1 MSKFLIVIPAR
12 YGSTRFPGKPLH
24 LIAGKPMIQWVWEQA
39 SSCKLADDII
49 IATDDERIAQVV
61 DTFGGRFMMTSSEH
75 ATGTDRLIEV
85 IEQETQATHI
95 INVQGDEPLI
105 EPELIDS
112 LIQTLKDQPEVPM
125 VTAATPFKIT
135 EDINDSN
142 MVKVAI
148 NQLGKAL
155 YFSRSP
161 IPFTRQFPEGLVHY
175 RHLGIY
181 GYQRELLMQWNQ
193 LKPSLL
199 EQAEQLEQLRALDNG
214 VDIAISITEST
225 HPGIDTLEQAQALE
239 EWIIA
244 NNA

>member
-12 YGSTRFPGKPLH
+12 YGSTRFLGKPLH
-24 LIAGKPMIQWVWEQA
+24 IIAGKPMIQWVWEQA
-39 SSCKLADDII
+39 SLCKLADDII
-49 IATDDERIAQVV
+49 IATDDKRIFSVV
-61 DTFGGRFMMTSSEH
+61 EEFGGKAIMTSPDH

-85 IEQETQATHI
+85 IEKETQATHI

-112 LIQTLKDQPEVPM
+112 LISTLKNQPELPM
-125 VTAATPFKIT
+125 VTAATPFKAH
-135 EDINDSN
+135 EDINDPN

-161 IPFTRQFPEGLVHY
+161 IPFTRKSPKGLIHY

-181 GYQRELLMQWNQ
+181 GYQRELLESWNQ

-199 EQAEQLEQLRALDNG
+199 EEAEQLEQLRALDNG
-214 VDIAISITEST
+214 IDIAVSITEST

-239 EWIIA
+239 AWILA
-244 NNA
+244 QQS

>member
-1 MSKFLIVIPAR
+1 MKKVIIIPAR
-12 YGSTRFPGKPLH
+12 LDSSRLPKKVLLDLKGKTV
-24 LIAGKPMIQWVWEQA
+24 IQRVYEQ
-39 SSCKLADDII
+39 CLKVKNVDEVYV
-49 IATDDERIAQVV
+49 ATDSLEIKEVCETFTNQVII
-61 DTFGGRFMMTSSEH
+61 TKSTHQS
-75 ATGTDRLIEV
+75 GTDRIGEAISDIACDIV
-85 IEQETQATHI
+85 